1 MTQEEELTI
10 DNNEVTVEPSSE
22 VYESQT
28 EHEEEEEELESE
40 IIAIYEK
47 PEEESSFVEE

>member
-1 MTQEEELTI
+1 MTQEEDLTI
-10 DNNEVTVEPSSE
+10 ENEVTVEPSSE

-28 EHEEEEEELESE
+28 ELEEEEEELESE